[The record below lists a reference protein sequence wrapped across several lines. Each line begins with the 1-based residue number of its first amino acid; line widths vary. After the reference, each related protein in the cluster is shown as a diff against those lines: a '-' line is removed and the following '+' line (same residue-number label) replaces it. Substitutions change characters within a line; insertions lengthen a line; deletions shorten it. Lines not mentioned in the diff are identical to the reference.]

1 MSDEGGRSLTREE
14 FDAVIRRA
22 AELAASD
29 PDTGEGRLSEVE
41 LYRIAGEVGLPEGH
55 VRTALAEVRTGE
67 EGGTALDRIFGP
79 ATVPASRTV
88 PGTIAD
94 LKLELDDFL
103 VATQLLRPV
112 RRAPELLLYQPALD
126 WASQLAR
133 AASFTSQKHYVA
145 SAKSVEIR
153 FERVDDEQTL
163 IEFLVDPGTRPED
176 IAGAVLGGSA
186 AAGISG
192 ALVGV
197 AVASALPFA
206 FAVGAGVA
214 VGLGVFGGVGMAA
227 GRGHRS
233 KVVRVRAEVEGVL
246 DRLEAG
252 ESLEPPPASWRRWVK
267 KQFHGVAR
275 DMTRVEED
283 LK

>member
-1 MSDEGGRSLTREE
+1 MSDEVGRSLTREE
-14 FDAVIRRA
+14 FDAGIRRA

-29 PDTGEGRLSEVE
+29 PDSGEGRLSEVE
-41 LYRIAGEVGLPEGH
+41 LYRIAGEVGLSEGH

-67 EGGTALDRIFGP
+67 QGGSALDRIFGP
-79 ATVPASRTV
+79 ATVHASRIV

-94 LKLELDDFL
+94 LKLQLDDFL
-103 VATQLLRPV
+103 VATQLLQPV

-133 AASFTSQKHYVA
+133 AASFTSHKHFIA

-163 IEFLVDPGTRPED
+163 IEVLVDPGTRPED
-176 IAGAVLGGSA
+176 IAGAVVGGSA
-186 AAGISG
+186 AGGVSG

-206 FAVGAGVA
+206 LAVGAGVA
-214 VGLGVFGGVGMAA
+214 VGLGVCGGVGIAA
-227 GRGHRS
+227 GRGHRN
-233 KVVRVRAEVEGVL
+233 KVVRVQAEVEGV
-246 DRLEAG
+246 
-252 ESLEPPPASWRRWVK
+252 
-267 KQFHGVAR
+267 
-275 DMTRVEED
+275 
-283 LK
+283 

>member
-1 MSDEGGRSLTREE
+1 MSDQVGGSLTRVE

-29 PDTGEGRLSEVE
+29 PDAGEGKLSEVE
-41 LYRIAGEVGLPEGH
+41 LYRIAGEVGLSEGH

-79 ATVPASRTV
+79 ATVHASRIV
-88 PGTIAD
+88 PGTIAE
-94 LKLELDDFL
+94 LKLQLDDFL
-103 VATQLLRPV
+103 VGTQLLRPV

-126 WASQLAR
+126 WASKLAR
-133 AASFTSQKHYVA
+133 VASFTSHKYYIA
-145 SAKSVEIR
+145 SAKSVEVR
-153 FERVDDEQTL
+153 FESVDDEQTL
-163 IEFLVDPGTRPED
+163 IEFLVDPGTRPSD
-176 IAGAVLGGSA
+176 IAGAVLAGSA
-186 AAGISG
+186 AGGVCG

-214 VGLGVFGGVGMAA
+214 VGLGVCGGVSMAA
-227 GRGHRS
+227 GREHRS

-246 DRLEAG
+246 DRQEVG
-252 ESLEPPPASWRRWVK
+252 ESLEPPPSSWRRWVK

-275 DMTRVEED
+275 DMTRIEED
-283 LK
+283 LR